1 MMLFVSFRGSALVSS
16 PSSSRDDFIVD
27 KGAGR
32 GDSHDSW
39 IHKEFTRE
47 FQTTFVQN
55 ARNVGNWV
63 WVTRSVG
70 RFENPRPLG
79 TSG

>member
-1 MMLFVSFRGSALVSS
+1 MDR
-16 PSSSRDDFIVD
+16 RY
-27 KGAGR
+27 
-32 GDSHDSW
+32 
-39 IHKEFTRE
+39 TRE

-79 TSG
+79 MRIFQIL